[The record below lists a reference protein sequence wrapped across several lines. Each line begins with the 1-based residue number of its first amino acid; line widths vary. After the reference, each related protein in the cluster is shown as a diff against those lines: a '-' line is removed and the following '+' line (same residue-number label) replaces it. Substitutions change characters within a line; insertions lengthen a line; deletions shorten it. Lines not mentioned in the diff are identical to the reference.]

1 MLNSLK
7 IKEKAYNH
15 NQQSSEK
22 LHLKVTNN
30 HAEKKKRKHLE
41 SLFFKYIGSVTVI
54 LVLAIWEIL
63 YQTGVINPI
72 FMSAPSQIVLVGYEL
87 TMSGVLPENLLFT
100 LGNFFVGFSFA
111 AVIGVLIGLI
121 TGWYRP
127 LGKAFDPF
135 LTAML
140 GTPRIVLLP
149 LITLWVGVGFS
160 SKILIVFIAGV
171 FPIILNTMVGV
182 RNLDPKLT
190 RVTKCFGASA
200 IQTFITVALPGSLPQ
215 IVSGLRVGIGQS
227 LVGVIAA
234 EMFVSTGGIG
244 YFVAQSSANFNIDR
258 VFVGITVIIIMGI
271 LITNS
276 VKWLESRSLK
286 HRVE

>member
-1 MLNSLK
+1 MNSIKVKEEIHSRSQQDGLIVKKNSTSRKNQMNSGSFLLNNLGL
-7 IKEKAYNH
+7 I
-15 NQQSSEK
+15 
-22 LHLKVTNN
+22 
-30 HAEKKKRKHLE
+30 
-41 SLFFKYIGSVTVI
+41 TVI
-54 LVLAIWEIL
+54 LVLAIWETL
-63 YQTGVINPI
+63 YQIGIINPI
-72 FMSAPSQIVLVGYEL
+72 FMSGPSKIVKVGYEL
-87 TMSGVLPENLLFT
+87 TVSGDLSENLLFT
-100 LGNFFVGFSFA
+100 LGNFSLGFGMA
-111 AVIGVLIGLI
+111 AVIGILVGLV

-160 SKILIVFIAGV
+160 SKVVIVFIAGV
-171 FPIILNTMVGV
+171 FPIILNTMTGV
-182 RNLDPKLT
+182 KNLDPNLT
-190 RVTKCFGASA
+190 RVSSSFGASA

-227 LVGVIAA
+227 LVAVIAA

-258 VFVGITVIIIMGI
+258 VFVGIVVIVILGI
-271 LITNS
+271 LITSS
-276 VKWLESRSLK
+276 VKWIESRLLK

>member
-1 MLNSLK
+1 MN
-7 IKEKAYNH
+7 E
-15 NQQSSEK
+15 
-22 LHLKVTNN
+22 LKVEETPQV
-30 HAEKKKRKHLE
+30 KMISKKRKLKGNFW
-41 SLFFKYIGSVTVI
+41 LNNIGIITVI
-54 LVLAIWEIL
+54 AVISVWELL
-63 YQTGVINPI
+63 YQTGILNPI
-72 FMSAPSQIVLVGYEL
+72 FFSSPLQIITVGYGL
-87 TMSGVLPENLLFT
+87 IKTGVLTENLLFT

-111 AVIGVLIGLI
+111 AIIGILVGLV

-160 SKILIVFIAGV
+160 SKVLIVFLAGV
-171 FPIILNTMVGV
+171 FPIILNTMTGV
-182 RNLDPKLT
+182 RNLDPNLT
-190 RVTKCFGASA
+190 RVASCFGASA
-200 IQTFITVALPGSLPQ
+200 IQTFITVALPGALPQ

-258 VFVGITVIIIMGI
+258 VFVGIIVIIIMGMT
-271 LITNS
+271 ITSS
-276 VKWLESRSLK
+276 VKLIESRLLK